1 VNERA
6 RTKPTKTTEIAILR
20 EALEAFEAVT
30 AMPATAV
37 KEHVRLPEGI
47 ADAAFEL
54 QGGKRLIVE
63 VKRLLTPTNLGQ
75 AVAQLARFR
84 KPGVLVTGYV
94 TPPMAERLKE
104 LDVAFIDTAGNAY
117 LRLPNLF
124 IYVTGRKP
132 HAPTPRETRVR
143 ALRPTGLRVIFAL
156 LCRPDLVN
164 APYRDIAEAAGVALG
179 TVNWVFYDLRR
190 LGYIRE
196 TKARGRIYENRPG
209 LIDKWVEAYAR
220 ELRPKLKPQRYRV
233 ANPEWW
239 KREDLKALEMWLGG
253 EPAAALLTK
262 HLRPEIITIYG
273 NTHFATLAK
282 TVRALKD
289 EHGKLEV
296 LEKFWNFEIPRF
308 NKRYP
313 TVPPLLAYA
322 DLIATADARNLE
334 TAQMIRERFLGKA

>member
-1 VNERA
+1 MNERA
-6 RTKPTKTTEIAILR
+6 HTKPTKTTEATILR
-20 EALEAFEAVT
+20 EALDAFEAVT
-30 AMPATAV
+30 AMPAIAV
-37 KEHVRLPEGI
+37 TEHVRLPEGV
-47 ADAAFEL
+47 ADAVIEL
-54 QGGKRLIVE
+54 AGGKRLIVE
-63 VKRLLTPTNLGQ
+63 IKRILTPATLGQ
-75 AVAQLARFR
+75 AAAQLARFR

-117 LRLPNLF
+117 LRLPNLL

-196 TKARGRIYENRPG
+196 TKARGRIYENRLG
-209 LIDKWVEAYAR
+209 LIDKWVEAYLR
-220 ELRPKLKPQRYRV
+220 ELRPKLKPRRYRV
-233 ANPEWW
+233 TNADWW
-239 KREDLKALEMWLGG
+239 KKEDLGALDMWLGG
-253 EPAAALLTK
+253 EPAAAILTK
-262 HLRPEIITIYG
+262 HLRPEVVTVYG
-273 NTHFATLAK
+273 DTHFATLAR

-289 EHGKLEV
+289 EHGNLDV
-296 LEKFWNFEIPRF
+296 LQKFWNFEIQRTD
-308 NKRYP
+308 KRYP
-313 TVPPLLAYA
+313 TVPPLLIYA
-322 DLIATADARNLE
+322 DLVATADARNLE
-334 TAQMIRERFLGKA
+334 TAQIIRERFLDKA